1 MKGIIMREFD
11 VEKQTKQLID
21 YTREWF
27 NKFGENSR
35 AVLGISG
42 GKDSSVTAAVLKEAL
57 GADRVLGI
65 IMPNG
70 EMSDLDDAKLLVD
83 FLKIPNEIVPITDY
97 YNAAIATF
105 EKAEKFEVTKDLKIN
120 LAPRLR
126 MSTLYA
132 IAQGQPVTTFVV
144 NTCNASEDYVGYS
157 TKYGDA
163 AGDVSLL
170 QDFTVTEV
178 LQIGEYLGLPD
189 ELVHKVPSDGLSGMS
204 DEDKLGF
211 KYAQLDEYISNEN
224 ADIPADVKASIDK
237 KHVANLH
244 KLQLMPAYKRH

>member
-1 MKGIIMREFD
+1 MREFD
-11 VEKQTKQLID
+11 VEKQTKQLIE

-132 IAQGQPVTTFVV
+132 VAQGQPVTTFVV

-157 TKYGDA
+157 TKFGDA

-178 LQIGEYLGLPD
+178 LQIGEYLGLP
-189 ELVHKVPSDGLSGMS
+189 EQLVHKVPSDGLSGMS

>member
-1 MKGIIMREFD
+1 MREFN
-11 VEKQTKQLID
+11 VEDQTKKLIE

-27 NKFGENSR
+27 NKFGDNTR
-35 AVLGISG
+35 AVIGISG
-42 GKDSSVTAAVLKEAL
+42 GKDSSVTAAILKEAL
-57 GADRVLGI
+57 GADRIVGI

-70 EMSDLDDAKLLVD
+70 EMSDLADAKMLVD
-83 FLKIPNEIVPITDY
+83 FLGIPNEVVPITDY
-97 YNAAIATF
+97 YDAAIATF
-105 EKAEKFEVTKDLKIN
+105 EKASVFEVTKDLRIN

-132 IAQGQPVTTFVV
+132 VAQGQPVTSFVV

-178 LQIGEYLGLPD
+178 LQIGEYLGLPN
-189 ELVHKVPSDGLSGMS
+189 ELVHKTPSDGLSGMS

-211 KYAQLDEYISNEN
+211 KYAQLDEYISDSN
-224 ADIPADVKASIDK
+224 ADIPADVRESIDR

>member
-1 MKGIIMREFD
+1 MREFNVKD
-11 VEKQTKQLID
+11 QTEKLIQ
-21 YTREWF
+21 YTRDWF
-27 NKFGENSR
+27 NKFGDNSK
-35 AVLGISG
+35 AIIGISG
-42 GKDSSVTAAVLKEAL
+42 GKDSSVTAAVLKAAL

-70 EMSDLDDAKLLVD
+70 QMVDLDDAKLLVNH
-83 FLKIPNEIVPITDY
+83 LEIPYEIVPITDY

-105 EKAEKFEVTKDLKIN
+105 EKAKTFKVTKDLQIN

-132 IAQGQPVTTFVV
+132 VAQGQDVTSFVV

-178 LQIGEYLGLPD
+178 PQIGEYLGLPNQ
-189 ELVHKVPSDGLSGMS
+189 LVHKVPSDGLSGMS
-204 DEDKLGF
+204 DEEKLGF
-211 KYAQLDEYISNEN
+211 TYNMLDEYISDSN
-224 ADIPADVKASIDK
+224 ADIPADTRELIEK

>member
-1 MKGIIMREFD
+1 MREFN
-11 VEKQTKQLID
+11 VEKQTKQLIE

-27 NKFGENSR
+27 NKFGDNTK
-35 AVLGISG
+35 AIIGISG
-42 GKDSSVTAAVLKEAL
+42 GKDSSVTAAILKEAL

-83 FLKIPNEIVPITDY
+83 FLKIPNEIIPITDY

-105 EKAEKFEVTKDLKIN
+105 EKAGTIDVTSDLRIN

-132 IAQGQPVTTFVV
+132 AAQGQGVTSFVV

-178 LQIGEYLGLPD
+178 LQIGEYLGLPN
-189 ELVHKVPSDGLSGMS
+189 ELVHKTPSDGLSGMS

-211 KYAQLDEYISNEN
+211 KYAQLDEYISDAS
-224 ADIPADVKASIDK
+224 ADIPEDIKKVIDK

-244 KLQLMPAYKRH
+244 KLQVMPAYKRH

>member
-1 MKGIIMREFD
+1 MREFN
-11 VEKQTKQLID
+11 VEKQTKQLIE

-27 NKFGENSR
+27 NKFGTDSR
-35 AVLGISG
+35 AVIGISG
-42 GKDSSVTAAVLKEAL
+42 GKDSSVTAAVLKEAI
-57 GADRVLGI
+57 GAERIRAI

-70 EMSDLDDAKLLVD
+70 EMSDLDDAKLLVEH
-83 FLKIPNEIVPITDY
+83 LGLTSEIIPITDY

-105 EKAEKFEVTKDLKIN
+105 EKANTFDVTKDLKIN

-132 IAQGQPVTTFVV
+132 VAQGQGVTSFVV

-178 LQIGEYLGLPD
+178 LQIGEYLGLP
-189 ELVHKVPSDGLSGMS
+189 EKLVHKTPSDGLSGMS

-211 KYAQLDEYISNEN
+211 KYAQLDEYISGNKEG
-224 ADIPADVKASIDK
+224 IPADIISSIER
-237 KHVANLH
+237 KHVTNLH
-244 KLQLMPAYKRH
+244 KLQLMPAYKRN

>member
-1 MKGIIMREFD
+1 MREFD
-11 VEKQTKQLID
+11 VKKQTEQLIQ

-27 NKFGENSR
+27 NNFGDNSR
-35 AVLGISG
+35 AVIGISG
-42 GKDSSVTAAVLKEAL
+42 GKDSSVTAAILKEAI
-57 GADRVLGI
+57 GVDRI
-65 IMPNG
+65 RAYIMPNG
-70 EMSDLDDAKLLVD
+70 EMSDLDDAKLLVET
-83 FLKIPNEIVPITDY
+83 LGLTYEIMPITDY
-97 YNAAIATF
+97 YNAAISSF
-105 EKAEKFEVTKDLKIN
+105 EKAETFEVTKDLKIN

-132 IAQGQPVTTFVV
+132 AAQGQGVTTFVV

-178 LQIGEYLGLPD
+178 LQIGEYLGLPNQ
-189 ELVHKVPSDGLSGMS
+189 LVHKVPSDGLSGMS

-211 KYAQLDEYISNEN
+211 KYAQLDEYISDSN
-224 ADIPADVKASIDK
+224 ADIPVEVKESIDR

>member
-1 MKGIIMREFD
+1 MREFD
-11 VEKQTKQLID
+11 VEKQTKQLIE

-27 NKFGENSR
+27 NRFGNDSK
-35 AVLGISG
+35 AVIGISG

-57 GADRVLGI
+57 GADRILGI

-70 EMSDLDDAKLLVD
+70 KMTDLEDAKLLVEH
-83 FLKIPNEIVPITDY
+83 LGIPNEIIPITDY
-97 YNAAIATF
+97 YNAAIETF
-105 EKAEKFEVTKDLKIN
+105 ENAQTLNVTADLRIN

-126 MSTLYA
+126 MATLYA
-132 IAQGQPVTTFVV
+132 VAQGQGVTSFVV

-157 TKYGDA
+157 TKFGDA

-178 LQIGEYLGLPD
+178 LQIGEYLGLP
-189 ELVHKVPSDGLSGMS
+189 EKLVHKIPSDGLSGMS

-211 KYAQLDEYISNEN
+211 TYAQLDEYISDEN
-224 ADIPADVKASIDK
+224 ANIPADIRKSIER

>member
-1 MKGIIMREFD
+1 MREFD
-11 VEKQTKQLID
+11 VEKQTKQLIE
-21 YTREWF
+21 YTKEWF
-27 NKFGENSR
+27 NRFGESSK

-70 EMSDLDDAKLLVD
+70 TMSDLDDAKLLVE
-83 FLKIPNEIVPITDY
+83 FLGIPYEIVPITDY

-105 EKAEKFEVTKDLKIN
+105 EKSKSFEVTSDLRIN

-126 MSTLYA
+126 MTTLYA
-132 IAQGQPVTTFVV
+132 VAQGQGVTSFVV

-170 QDFTVTEV
+170 QDFTVNEV

-189 ELVHKVPSDGLSGMS
+189 TLVHKVPSDGLSGMS

-211 KYAQLDEYISNEN
+211 TYAQLDEYISDKN
-224 ADIPADVKASIDK
+224 ANIPEDVKASIDK

>member
-1 MKGIIMREFD
+1 MREFN
-11 VEKQTKQLID
+11 VEKQTKQLIE

-27 NKFGENSR
+27 NKFGENSK
-35 AVLGISG
+35 AVIGISG
-42 GKDSSVTAAVLKEAL
+42 GKDSSVTAAILKEAL
-57 GADRVLGI
+57 GADRIVGI

-70 EMSDLDDAKLLVD
+70 EMCDLDDAKLLVEH
-83 FLKIPNEIVPITDY
+83 LGIPNEIIPITDY

-105 EKAEKFEVTKDLKIN
+105 EKANLVEVTSDLRIN

-132 IAQGQPVTTFVV
+132 VAQGQGVTSFVV

-157 TKYGDA
+157 TKFGDA

-178 LQIGEYLGLPD
+178 LEIGRYLGLP
-189 ELVHKVPSDGLSGMS
+189 EVLVKKAPSDGLSGMT
-204 DEDKLGF
+204 DEEKLGF
-211 KYAQLDEYISNEN
+211 TYAQLDEYISNPDADVP
-224 ADIPADVKASIDK
+224 ADIKASIDR

-244 KLQLMPAYKRH
+244 KLQLMPAYKRY

>member
-1 MKGIIMREFD
+1 MREFNI
-11 VEKQTKQLID
+11 EKQTKQLIE

-27 NKFGENSR
+27 NKFGTDSR
-35 AVLGISG
+35 AIIGISG
-42 GKDSSVTAAVLKEAL
+42 GKDSSVTAAVLKEAI
-57 GADRVLGI
+57 GTERIRAI

-70 EMSDLDDAKLLVD
+70 EMSDLDDAKLLAD
-83 FLKIPNEIVPITDY
+83 HLGLTYEIIPITDY

-105 EKAEKFEVTKDLKIN
+105 EKANTFDVTKDLKIN

-132 IAQGQPVTTFVV
+132 VAQGQGVTSFVV

-178 LQIGEYLGLPD
+178 LQIGEYLGLP
-189 ELVHKVPSDGLSGMS
+189 EKLVHKTPSDGLSGMS

-211 KYAQLDEYISNEN
+211 KYAQLDEYISGNKEG
-224 ADIPADVKASIDK
+224 IPADIISSIER

-244 KLQLMPAYKRH
+244 KLELMPAYKRS

>member
-1 MKGIIMREFD
+1 MREFD
-11 VEKQTKQLID
+11 VEKQTKQLIE
-21 YTREWF
+21 YTKEWF
-27 NKFGENSR
+27 NRFGENSK

-70 EMSDLDDAKLLVD
+70 TMSDLDDAKLLVE
-83 FLKIPNEIVPITDY
+83 FLGIPYEIVPITDY

-105 EKAEKFEVTKDLKIN
+105 EKSKSFEVTSDLRIN

-126 MSTLYA
+126 MTTLYA
-132 IAQGQPVTTFVV
+132 VAQGQGVTSFVV

-170 QDFTVTEV
+170 QDFTVNEV

-189 ELVHKVPSDGLSGMS
+189 TLVHKVPSDGLSGMS

-211 KYAQLDEYISNEN
+211 TYAQLDEYISDKN
-224 ADIPADVKASIDK
+224 ANIPEDVKASIDK

>member
-1 MKGIIMREFD
+1 MREFN
-11 VEKQTKQLID
+11 VEKQTKQLIE

-27 NKFGENSR
+27 NKFGTDSR
-35 AVLGISG
+35 AVIGISG
-42 GKDSSVTAAVLKEAL
+42 GKDSSVTAAVLKEAI
-57 GADRVLGI
+57 GAERIRAI

-70 EMSDLDDAKLLVD
+70 EMSDLDDAKLLVEH
-83 FLKIPNEIVPITDY
+83 LGLTSEIIPITDY

-105 EKAEKFEVTKDLKIN
+105 EKANTFDVTKDLKIN

-132 IAQGQPVTTFVV
+132 VAQGQGVTSFVV

-178 LQIGEYLGLPD
+178 LQIGEYLGLP
-189 ELVHKVPSDGLSGMS
+189 EKLVHKTPSDGLSGMS

-211 KYAQLDEYISNEN
+211 KYAQLDEYISGNKEG
-224 ADIPADVKASIDK
+224 IPADIISSIER

-244 KLQLMPAYKRH
+244 KLELMPAYKRS

>member
-1 MKGIIMREFD
+1 MELR
-11 VEKQTKQLID
+11 
-21 YTREWF
+21 
-27 NKFGENSR
+27 KFTYM
-35 AVLGISG
+35 VL
-42 GKDSSVTAAVLKEAL
+42 TAAVVGSLAVSSCRNGTGGQVAASDSL
-57 GADRVLGI
+57 SQHQRDSIASADSAFWGDSCFQLHVK
-65 IMPNG
+65 
-70 EMSDLDDAKLLVD
+70 A
-83 FLKIPNEIVPITDY
+83 TDY

-105 EKAEKFEVTKDLKIN
+105 EKANTFEVTSDLRIN

-132 IAQGQPVTTFVV
+132 VAQGQGVTSFVV

-170 QDFTVTEV
+170 QDFTVHEV
-178 LQIGEYLGLPD
+178 LQIGEYLGLP
-189 ELVHKVPSDGLSGMS
+189 ESLVHKTPSDGLSGMS

-211 KYAQLDEYISNEN
+211 TYAQLDEYISGNKEG
-224 ADIPADVKASIDK
+224 IPADIIASIER

-244 KLQLMPAYKRH
+244 KLQLMPAYKRS

>member
-1 MKGIIMREFD
+1 MREFD
-11 VEKQTKQLID
+11 VEKQTKQLIE

-42 GKDSSVTAAVLKEAL
+42 GKDSSVTAAILKEAL

-83 FLKIPNEIVPITDY
+83 FLEIPNEIVPITDY
-97 YNAAIATF
+97 YNAAMATF
-105 EKAEKFEVTKDLKIN
+105 EKAEKCEVTKDLKIN

-132 IAQGQPVTTFVV
+132 FAQGQPVTTFVV

-178 LQIGEYLGLPD
+178 LQIGEYLGLP
-189 ELVHKVPSDGLSGMS
+189 EQLVHKVPSDGLSGMS

-211 KYAQLDEYISNEN
+211 KYAQLDEYIADKD
-224 ADIPADVKASIDK
+224 ADIPADIKASIDK

>member
-1 MKGIIMREFD
+1 MREFD
-11 VEKQTKQLID
+11 VEKQTKQLIE

-57 GADRVLGI
+57 GAERVLGI

-132 IAQGQPVTTFVV
+132 VAQGQPVTTFVV

-178 LQIGEYLGLPD
+178 LQIGEYLGLP
-189 ELVHKVPSDGLSGMS
+189 EQLVHKVPSDGLSGMS

-224 ADIPADVKASIDK
+224 ADIPADVKASIDR

>member
-1 MKGIIMREFD
+1 MREFD
-11 VEKQTKQLID
+11 VEKQTKQLIE

-27 NKFGENSR
+27 NRFGDNTR
-35 AVLGISG
+35 AIIGISG
-42 GKDSSVTAAVLKEAL
+42 GKDSSVTAAVLKEAI
-57 GADRVLGI
+57 GAERIRAV

-70 EMSDLDDAKLLVD
+70 VMSDIDDAKLLVD
-83 FLKIPNEIVPITDY
+83 TLGLTYEIVPITDY
-97 YNAAIATF
+97 YDAAIKTF
-105 EKAEKFEVTKDLKIN
+105 ENAKTFEVTKDLKIN

-132 IAQGQPVTTFVV
+132 IAQGQGVTSFVV

-157 TKYGDA
+157 TKFGDA

-178 LQIGEYLGLPD
+178 LQIGEYLGLPNQ
-189 ELVHKVPSDGLSGMS
+189 LVHKTPSDGLSGMS

-211 KYAQLDEYISNEN
+211 KYAQLDEYISDSN
-224 ADIPADVKASIDK
+224 ADIPADIRASIDK
-237 KHVANLH
+237 KHAANLH

>member
-1 MKGIIMREFD
+1 MREFN
-11 VEKQTKQLID
+11 VEKQTKALIE

-27 NKFGENSR
+27 NKFGQDSR
-35 AVLGISG
+35 AILGISG
-42 GKDSSVTAAVLKEAL
+42 GKDSSVTAAVLKEAI
-57 GADRVLGI
+57 GADRIRGI

-70 EMSDLDDAKLLVD
+70 QMSDLDDAKLLVD
-83 FLKIPNEIVPITDY
+83 FLGIPNEVVPITDY

-105 EKAEKFEVTKDLKIN
+105 EKASTFEVTKDLKIN

-132 IAQGQPVTTFVV
+132 VAQGQEVTSFVV

-157 TKYGDA
+157 TKFGDA

-189 ELVHKVPSDGLSGMS
+189 KLVHKVPSDGLSGMS

-211 KYAQLDEYISNEN
+211 TYAALDEYISNPD
-224 ADIPADVKASIDK
+224 ADIPEETKQSIYR
-237 KHVANLH
+237 KHKANLH
-244 KLQLMPAYKRH
+244 KIELMPAFKRV

>member
-1 MKGIIMREFD
+1 MRELN
-11 VEKQTKQLID
+11 VEEQTKKLID
-21 YTREWF
+21 FTREWF
-27 NKFGENSR
+27 DKFGQNSR
-35 AVLGISG
+35 AIIGISG

-57 GADRVLGI
+57 GADRIRGI

-70 EMSDLDDAKLLVD
+70 QMSDLDDAKLLVD
-83 FLKIPNEIVPITDY
+83 FLGIPNEIVPITDY

-105 EKAEKFEVTKDLKIN
+105 EKGQLFELSADLRIN

-126 MSTLYA
+126 MATLYA
-132 IAQGQPVTTFVV
+132 VAQGQGVASFVV

-178 LQIGEYLGLPD
+178 LQIGEYLGLP
-189 ELVHKVPSDGLSGMS
+189 EQLVHKVPSDGLCGQS

-211 KYAQLDEYISNEN
+211 KYAQLDEYISDKN
-224 ADIPADVKASIDK
+224 ADIPAEIKASIDK
-237 KHVANLH
+237 KHTANLH
-244 KLQLMPAYKRH
+244 KLQLMPAYKRG

>member
-1 MKGIIMREFD
+1 MREFD
-11 VEKQTKQLID
+11 VEKQTKQLIE

-27 NKFGENSR
+27 NRFGNDSK
-35 AVLGISG
+35 AVIGISG

-57 GADRVLGI
+57 GADRILGI

-70 EMSDLDDAKLLVD
+70 KMTDLEDAKLLVEH
-83 FLKIPNEIVPITDY
+83 LGIPNEIIPITDY
-97 YNAAIATF
+97 YNAAIETF
-105 EKAEKFEVTKDLKIN
+105 ENAQTLNVTADLRIN

-126 MSTLYA
+126 MATLYA
-132 IAQGQPVTTFVV
+132 VAQGQGVTSFVV

-157 TKYGDA
+157 TKFGDA

-178 LQIGEYLGLPD
+178 LQIGEYLGLP
-189 ELVHKVPSDGLSGMS
+189 EKLVHKIPSDGLSGMS

-211 KYAQLDEYISNEN
+211 TYAQLDEYISDEN
-224 ADIPADVKASIDK
+224 ANIPADIRESIER

>member
-1 MKGIIMREFD
+1 MREFD
-11 VEKQTKQLID
+11 VEKQTKQLIE

-42 GKDSSVTAAVLKEAL
+42 GKDSSVTAAILKEAL

-83 FLKIPNEIVPITDY
+83 FLEIPNEIVPITDY

-105 EKAEKFEVTKDLKIN
+105 EKAEKCEVTKDLRIN

-132 IAQGQPVTTFVV
+132 FAQGQPVTTFVV

-178 LQIGEYLGLPD
+178 LQIGEYLGLP
-189 ELVHKVPSDGLSGMS
+189 EQLVHKVPSDGLSGMS

-211 KYAQLDEYISNEN
+211 KYAQLDEYIADKD
-224 ADIPADVKASIDK
+224 ADIPADIKASIDK

>member
-1 MKGIIMREFD
+1 MREFN
-11 VEKQTKQLID
+11 VEKQTKQLIE
-21 YTREWF
+21 YTRDWF
-27 NKFGENSR
+27 NKFGDNTK
-35 AVLGISG
+35 AIIGISG

-70 EMSDLDDAKLLVD
+70 TMSDLDDAKLLVN
-83 FLKIPNEIVPITDY
+83 FLGIPNEIVPITDY

-105 EKAEKFEVTKDLKIN
+105 ENASSMEVTSDLRIN

-132 IAQGQPVTTFVV
+132 AAQGQGVTSFVV

-178 LQIGEYLGLPD
+178 LQIGEYLGLPN
-189 ELVHKVPSDGLSGMS
+189 ELVHKTPSDGLSGMS

-211 KYAQLDEYISNEN
+211 TYAQLDEYISGNKEG
-224 ADIPADVKASIDK
+224 IPADIIASIER

-244 KLQLMPAYKRH
+244 KLQLMPAYKRS